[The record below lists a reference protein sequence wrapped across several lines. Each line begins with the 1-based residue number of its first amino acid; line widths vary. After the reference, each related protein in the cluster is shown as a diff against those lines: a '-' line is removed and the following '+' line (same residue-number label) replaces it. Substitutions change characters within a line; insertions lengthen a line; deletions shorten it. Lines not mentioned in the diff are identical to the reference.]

1 MAHRCWQLT
10 HVQNNINI
18 KLFAQGRRAPIYPS
32 TAGARQVR
40 NRGSKIDKNLQQDN
54 LMQAQTTICEVMQ
67 NNDYICK
74 HSSQYNKSR
83 SHSLDHSA
91 YVNE

>member
-1 MAHRCWQLT
+1 LLKAEEHQSIPAL
-10 HVQNNINI
+10 
-18 KLFAQGRRAPIYPS
+18 
-32 TAGARQVR
+32 QVR
-40 NRGSKIDKNLQQDN
+40 DKRATEAQKLNKNLQQDN

-67 NNDYICK
+67 NNYYICK